1 MKKYNIIVAV
11 FAVVSVIY
19 LLKLNEFSVMLLN
32 ERASGKTDLELL
44 INHKEGI
51 LLYAAGALAF
61 IIIAAVIVCRI
72 LREAHYGGRFEDYI
86 NASVL
91 CFILII
97 IITITIKFITIP
109 VMQILLSG
117 VAVVGGITALI
128 GSDS

>member
-72 LREAHYGGRFEDYI
+72 LREAHYG
-86 NASVL
+86 
-91 CFILII
+91 
-97 IITITIKFITIP
+97 
-109 VMQILLSG
+109 
-117 VAVVGGITALI
+117 
-128 GSDS
+128 